1 MLNNLAQI
9 YLKLLQNGQLKKQKK
24 RVVIL
29 LENSDKI
36 LQKYLQR
43 KGKTSNVIKKYKT
56 KKDIYLQKKNH
67 KIVDELRLV

>member
-9 YLKLLQNGQLKKQKK
+9 YLKLLQKGQLKNQKK

-56 KKDIYLQKKNH
+56 KKDIYISRKKTTKLLMN
-67 KIVDELRLV
+67 

>member
-9 YLKLLQNGQLKKQKK
+9 YLKLLQKGQLKKQKK

-56 KKDIYLQKKNH
+56 KKDIYISRKKTTKLLMN
-67 KIVDELRLV
+67 

>member
-1 MLNNLAQI
+1 MLNNLTQI
-9 YLKLLQNGQLKKQKK
+9 YLKLLQKGQLKKQKK

-56 KKDIYLQKKNH
+56 KKDIYLQKKTTKLLMN
-67 KIVDELRLV
+67 

>member
-9 YLKLLQNGQLKKQKK
+9 YLKLLQKGQLKKQKK

-43 KGKTSNVIKKYKT
+43 KGK
-56 KKDIYLQKKNH
+56 KDIYLQKKTH